1 MTTFEQ
7 VAQLKQQAVELLLSE
22 RERIDAELAILQVEK
37 TPAQKRRGR
46 PSKVIVSDQPS
57 RTYSSESAQI

>member
-46 PSKVIVSDQPS
+46 PLKVIESDQLS
-57 RTYSSESAQI
+57 RTYSSESAPL